1 MVEIEPVTDD
11 EIKAAETA
19 EATKTTETTKSS
31 SSSSSTGDGD
41 WQDLMG
47 KDLMMKVCNKRP
59 NWSTTFLF
67 LYYSWLIG
75 FLSVNLRR

>member
-19 EATKTTETTKSS
+19 EATQTTETTTK
-31 SSSSSTGDGD
+31 SSSTGDGD

-47 KDLMMKVCNKRP
+47 KDLMMKVRNNRP

-67 LYYSWLIG
+67 LFYRG
-75 FLSVNLRR
+75 